1 MKLDERGST
10 DFYHF
15 PVDET
20 KKVLAYMAK
29 AEVADDLA
37 ALKRGT
43 RLLLWLYRAF
53 KDDLPCGSDEPFE
66 FEGCEFANV
75 RQFNIAWKNEVEK
88 PL

>member
-1 MKLDERGST
+1 MKLDERKST

-15 PVDET
+15 PVEET

-29 AEVADDLA
+29 AEITDDLA

-53 KDDLPCGSDEPFE
+53 KDDICRSDEPLDFE
-66 FEGCEFANV
+66 TCEFANI